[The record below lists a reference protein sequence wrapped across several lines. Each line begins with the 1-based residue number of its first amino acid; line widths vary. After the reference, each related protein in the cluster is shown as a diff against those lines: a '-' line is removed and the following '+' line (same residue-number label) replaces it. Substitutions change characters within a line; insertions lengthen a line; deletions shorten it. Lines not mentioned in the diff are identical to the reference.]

1 MKAWQLQAF
10 GRENLALNDIPQ
22 PAPGPG
28 EALVRISSVSLNYRD
43 KLLYDGTYNPHLQ
56 FPITQVADAVG
67 EVVAL
72 GPNNPGSPTGNAGW
86 GGNVT
91 RLKVGDRVVTS
102 YCTRWIDGPPTTKE
116 SLYTLGNTI
125 PGALAEYLVLT
136 EDALAVAP
144 SYLTNDEAAAL
155 PCAGL
160 TAWYSLVEKGGL
172 KAGETVLVQ
181 GTGGVSLFG
190 LQIAS
195 ALGATVIATSSSDE
209 KLARAKSLGATHTI
223 NYKTHPEW
231 QDEALAIT
239 SKQGVDHILEVG
251 GGPNLAR
258 SIKAIRP
265 EGQISIIGIIEGFD
279 ATIPLFG
286 VIQKQ
291 AIIRGIS
298 VGPLR
303 ALERMLK
310 KIDELKLHPVID
322 TVYSF
327 NDARAAFDHL
337 ERGAFG
343 KIVIRVRD

>member
-10 GRENLALNDIPQ
+10 GRENLTLHDIAQ
-22 PAPGPG
+22 PTPGPG

-72 GPNNPGSPTGNAGW
+72 GPDT
-86 GGNVT
+86 T
-91 RLKVGDRVVTS
+91 RFKVGDRVVTN
-102 YCTRWIDGPPTTKE
+102 YCTRWVDGAPTSKE
-116 SLYTLGNTI
+116 SLYTLGNVI

-136 EDALAVAP
+136 ENALALAP
-144 SYLTNDEAAAL
+144 TYLTDDEAAAI

-160 TAWYSLVEKGGL
+160 TAWYSLVEQGHL
-172 KAGETVLVQ
+172 AAGQTVLIQ

-195 ALGATVIATSSSDE
+195 ALGATVIVTSSSDE
-209 KLARAKSLGATHTI
+209 KLTRGKSLGATHTI
-223 NYKTHPEW
+223 NYKTNPEW

-239 SKQGVDHILEVG
+239 NKQGVDHILEVV
-251 GGPNLAR
+251 GGPNVAR
-258 SIKAIRP
+258 SIKALKP
-265 EGQISIIGIIEGFD
+265 QGQISIIGIIDGFD

-286 VIQKQ
+286 LIQKHG
-291 AIIRGIS
+291 ILRGIT

-310 KIDELKLHPVID
+310 NFDEIKLHPVID
-322 TVYSF
+322 TVYSL
-327 NDARAAFDHL
+327 NDAREAFNHL

>member
-1 MKAWQLQAF
+1 MKAWQLKAF
-10 GRENLALNDIPQ
+10 GRENLVLNDVPQ
-22 PAPGPG
+22 PSPGPG

-72 GPNNPGSPTGNAGW
+72 GPNI
-86 GGNVT
+86 T

-102 YCTRWIDGPPTTKE
+102 YCTRWIDGHPTTKE

-136 EDALAVAP
+136 ENALAVTPA
-144 SYLTNDEAAAL
+144 YLTNDEAAAL

-160 TAWYSLVEKGGL
+160 TAWYSLVDQGHL
-172 KAGETVLVQ
+172 AAGQTVLVQ

-190 LQIAS
+190 LQIAH

-209 KLARAKSLGATHTI
+209 KLQRAKSLGATHTI
-223 NYKTHPEW
+223 NYKTYPEW
-231 QDEALAIT
+231 QDEALALT
-239 SKQGVDHILEVG
+239 GKQGVDHILEVV

-258 SIKAIRP
+258 SIKAVRP

-286 VIQKQ
+286 MIQKQ

-303 ALERMLK
+303 TLERMLK
-310 KIDELKLHPVID
+310 KFDEIKLHPVID
-322 TVYSF
+322 TVYPF

>member
-10 GRENLALNDIPQ
+10 GRENLSLNDVPQ
-22 PAPGPG
+22 PTPGPG

-72 GPNNPGSPTGNAGW
+72 GPN
-86 GGNVT
+86 VT
-91 RLKVGDRVVTS
+91 RLKVGDRVLTS
-102 YCTRWIDGPPTTKE
+102 YCTRWIDGAPTTKE

-136 EDALAVAP
+136 EDALAIAP
-144 SYLTNDEAAAL
+144 AYLTNDEAAAL

-160 TAWYSLVEKGGL
+160 TAWYSLVDQGHL
-172 KAGETVLVQ
+172 AAGQTVLVQ

-190 LQIAS
+190 LQIAH

-209 KLARAKSLGATHTI
+209 KLQRAKSLGANHTI

-231 QDEALAIT
+231 QDEVLALT
-239 SKQGVDHILEVG
+239 NKQGVDHILEVV

-258 SIKAIRP
+258 SIKAVRP

-310 KIDELKLHPVID
+310 KFEEVKLHPVID
-322 TVYSF
+322 TVYAF
-327 NDARAAFDHL
+327 NDARAAYDHL

>member
-10 GRENLALNDIPQ
+10 GRENLALNDIPE
-22 PAPGPG
+22 PTPGPG

-72 GPNNPGSPTGNAGW
+72 GPDT
-86 GGNVT
+86 T
-91 RLKVGDRVVTS
+91 RFKVGDRVVTN
-102 YCTRWIDGPPTTKE
+102 YCTRWIDGAPTSKE
-116 SLYTLGNTI
+116 SLYTLGNVI

-136 EDALAVAP
+136 ENALALAP
-144 SYLTNDEAAAL
+144 AYLTNDEAAAL

-160 TAWYSLVEKGGL
+160 TAWYSLVEQGGL
-172 KAGETVLVQ
+172 TPGQTVLLQ

-190 LQIAS
+190 LQIAA
-195 ALGATVIATSSSDE
+195 ALGATTIITSSSDE
-209 KLARAKSLGATHTI
+209 KLARAKSLGAHHTI
-223 NYKTHPEW
+223 NYKTNPEW
-231 QDEALAIT
+231 QDEALALT
-239 SKQGVDHILEVG
+239 GKQGVDHILEVV

-258 SIKAIRP
+258 SIKAIKP
-265 EGQISIIGIIEGFD
+265 PGQISIIGIIDGFD

-286 VIQKQ
+286 LIQKHG
-291 AIIRGIS
+291 ILRGIT

-310 KIDELKLHPVID
+310 NFDEIKLHPVID
-322 TVYSF
+322 TVYSL
-327 NDARAAFDHL
+327 NDAREAFNHL

>member
-10 GRENLALNDIPQ
+10 GRENLVLNDIPQ
-22 PAPGPG
+22 PTPGPG
-28 EALVRISSVSLNYRD
+28 EALVRISSVALNYRD

-72 GPNNPGSPTGNAGW
+72 DPNTS
-86 GGNVT
+86 
-91 RLKVGDRVVTS
+91 RFKVGDRVVTS

-116 SLYTLGNTI
+116 SLYSLGNII

-136 EDALAVAP
+136 ENALAVAP
-144 SYLTNDEAAAL
+144 TYLTNDEAAAL

-160 TAWYSLVEKGGL
+160 TAWYSLVEKSGL
-172 KAGETVLVQ
+172 TAGQTVLVQ

-190 LQIAS
+190 LQIAH
-195 ALGATVIATSSSDE
+195 ALGATVIVTSSSDE
-209 KLARAKSLGATHTI
+209 KLGRAKSLGATYTI
-223 NYKTHPEW
+223 NYRTHPEW
-231 QDEALAIT
+231 QDEALNIT
-239 SKQGVDHILEVG
+239 NKQGVDHILEVV

-258 SIKAIRP
+258 SIKAIRT

-286 VIQKQ
+286 MIQKQ

-303 ALERMLK
+303 ALERMLRK
-310 KIDELKLHPVID
+310 FDEIKLHPVID
-322 TVYSF
+322 TVYAF
-327 NDARAAFDHL
+327 NNARAAFDHL

>member
-10 GRENLALNDIPQ
+10 GRENLVLNDIPQ
-22 PAPGPG
+22 PTPGPG
-28 EALVRISSVSLNYRD
+28 EALVRISSVALNYRD

-72 GPNNPGSPTGNAGW
+72 DPNTS
-86 GGNVT
+86 
-91 RLKVGDRVVTS
+91 RFKVGDRVVTS

-116 SLYTLGNTI
+116 SLYSLGNII

-136 EDALAVAP
+136 ENALAVAP
-144 SYLTNDEAAAL
+144 TYLTNDEAAAL

-160 TAWYSLVEKGGL
+160 TAWYSLVEKSGL
-172 KAGETVLVQ
+172 TAGQTVLVQ

-190 LQIAS
+190 LQIAH
-195 ALGATVIATSSSDE
+195 ALGATVIVTSSSDE
-209 KLARAKSLGATHTI
+209 KLQRAKSIGAHHTI

-231 QDEALAIT
+231 QDEALALT
-239 SKQGVDHILEVG
+239 NKQGVDHILEVV

-258 SIKAIRP
+258 SIKAIST

-286 VIQKQ
+286 MIQKQ

-303 ALERMLK
+303 ALERMLRK
-310 KIDELKLHPVID
+310 FDEIKLHPVID

>member
-10 GRENLALNDIPQ
+10 GRENLALNDIPE
-22 PAPGPG
+22 PTPGPG

-43 KLLYDGTYNPHLQ
+43 KLLYDGNYNPHLQ
-56 FPITQVADAVG
+56 FPVTQVADAVG
-67 EVVAL
+67 EVVAI
-72 GPNNPGSPTGNAGW
+72 GPDT
-86 GGNVT
+86 T
-91 RLKVGDRVVTS
+91 RVKVGDRVVTN
-102 YCTRWIDGPPTTKE
+102 YCTRWIDGAPTSKE
-116 SLYTLGNTI
+116 SLYTLGNVI
-125 PGALAEYLVLT
+125 PGALAEYLILT
-136 EDALAVAP
+136 ENALALAP
-144 SYLTNDEAAAL
+144 AYLTNDEAAAL

-160 TAWYSLVEKGGL
+160 TAWYSLVEQGGL
-172 KAGETVLVQ
+172 ASGQTVLLQ

-190 LQIAS
+190 LQIAA
-195 ALGATVIATSSSDE
+195 ALGATTIITSSSDE
-209 KLARAKSLGATHTI
+209 KLARAKSFGATHTI

-231 QDEALAIT
+231 QEEALALT
-239 SKQGVDHILEVG
+239 NQRGVDHILEVV

-258 SIKAIRP
+258 SLKAIRP
-265 EGQISIIGIIEGFD
+265 EGQIAIIGIIEGFD
-279 ATIPLFG
+279 AIIPLFG

-291 AIIRGIS
+291 AVIRGIS

-310 KIDELKLHPVID
+310 KFDEIKLHPVID

-327 NDARAAFDHL
+327 NDAREAFNHL

>member
-10 GRENLALNDIPQ
+10 GRENLALNDVPQ
-22 PAPGPG
+22 PTPGPG

-72 GPNNPGSPTGNAGW
+72 GPN
-86 GGNVT
+86 VT
-91 RLKVGDRVVTS
+91 RLKVGDRVLTS
-102 YCTRWIDGPPTTKE
+102 YCTRWIDGAPTTKE

-136 EDALAVAP
+136 EDALAIAP
-144 SYLTNDEAAAL
+144 AYLTNDEAAAL

-160 TAWYSLVEKGGL
+160 TAWYSLVDQGHL
-172 KAGETVLVQ
+172 AAGQTVLVQ

-190 LQIAS
+190 LQIAH

-209 KLARAKSLGATHTI
+209 KLQRAKSLGANHTI

-231 QDEALAIT
+231 QDEVLALT
-239 SKQGVDHILEVG
+239 NKQGVDHILEVV

-258 SIKAIRP
+258 SIKAVRP

-310 KIDELKLHPVID
+310 KFEEVKLHPVID
-322 TVYSF
+322 TVYAF
-327 NDARAAFDHL
+327 NDARAAYDHL

>member
-10 GRENLALNDIPQ
+10 GRENLSLNDVPQ
-22 PAPGPG
+22 PTPGPG
-28 EALVRISSVSLNYRD
+28 EALVRVSSVALNYRD

-67 EVVAL
+67 EIVAL
-72 GPNNPGSPTGNAGW
+72 GADAS
-86 GGNVT
+86 
-91 RLKVGDRVVTS
+91 RFKVGDRVVTN

-136 EDALAVAP
+136 ENALALAP
-144 SYLTNDEAAAL
+144 TYLTNDEAAAL
-155 PCAGL
+155 PCAAL
-160 TAWYSLVEKGGL
+160 TAWYALVEKGDLSSGQ
-172 KAGETVLVQ
+172 TVLVQ

-209 KLARAKSLGATHTI
+209 KLARAKTLGATHTI
-223 NYKTHPEW
+223 NYRTHPEW
-231 QDEALAIT
+231 QDEALALT
-239 SKQGVDHILEVG
+239 SKQGVDHILEVV

-265 EGQISIIGIIEGFD
+265 EGDISIIGIIDGFD

-291 AIIRGIS
+291 AVIRGIS
-298 VGPLR
+298 VGSLR
-303 ALERMLK
+303 ALERMLRK
-310 KIDELKLHPVID
+310 FDEVKLHPVID
-322 TVYSF
+322 AVYPF

-337 ERGAFG
+337 ERGAVG
-343 KIVIRVRD
+343 KIVIRVHG